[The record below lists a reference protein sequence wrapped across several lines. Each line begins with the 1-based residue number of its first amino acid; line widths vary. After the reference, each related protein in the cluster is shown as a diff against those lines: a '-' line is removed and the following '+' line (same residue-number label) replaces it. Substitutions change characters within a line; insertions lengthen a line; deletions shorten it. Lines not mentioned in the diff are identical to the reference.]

1 MRLYPYGLKLNPF
14 PSSPTPSFADSQI
27 LGGKIHK
34 DARQAILTCISDLY
48 SKLHETKPT
57 DRDFRLITM
66 IQDVG
71 SGKTHL
77 AFHIKGLP
85 DLVDNA
91 VTSYIDLSQVSPR
104 DIHNIYDSILG
115 GFNRDDVESLRTN
128 ILYLLCDKVKD
139 NGRYVRKA
147 FNYGFF
153 DSLTGNNLRH
163 TAEEILKGK
172 RKLNFQYVPEI
183 LSSDFSE
190 IQIQIIRSLI
200 EDRLRSDVTKVRSL
214 EGVINSLSSIAGMN
228 LKLLNKLTIFQF
240 DEFDSKKESLE
251 FIKAIINAH
260 IPSSILILIL
270 TPSSYDEIKKENSSV
285 FDRLEKANYRIDL
298 AGSNTLSELS
308 DIIFEYI
315 RHYDE
320 NKLFTSDHEGNLATI
335 IKLVYDEFADFR
347 NVRSMLNIFYHATE
361 EASKRGSFILDES
374 IIDDT
379 IKSIYP
385 GSKIRGSLMNVPL
398 SDFIKLKMSVN
409 NKEAIENDVREAVRN
424 LLTLTNYEGYVNEL
438 NFDNS
443 IGEGVDITYND
454 SYGSKIA
461 VSVVIKEEAS
471 KTRAKISNASKS
483 LNIVDRLVVLTG
495 DTNRIFGG
503 SSRNRNGNNV
513 ATIVNM
519 DNAKIVDLIY
529 FNNMYKNQ
537 EILNADLERAIT
549 LARSIKLC

>member
-128 ILYLLCDKVKD
+128 ILYLLCDKIKD

-163 TAEEILKGK
+163 RAEEILKGK

-214 EGVINSLSSIAGMN
+214 EGVINSLSSIADMN

-240 DEFDSKKESLE
+240 DEFDSKKESLD

-320 NKLFTSDHEGNLATI
+320 NKLFTSDHEENLATI

-454 SYGSKIA
+454 SYGSKVA

-471 KTRAKISNASKS
+471 KTQAKISNASKS

-495 DTNRIFGG
+495 DSNRIFGG
-503 SSRNRNGNNV
+503 SSRNGNNV

>member
-1 MRLYPYGLKLNPF
+1 MSLYPYGLKLNPF

-27 LGGKIHK
+27 LGGKTHK

-91 VTSYIDLSQVSPR
+91 VTSYIDLAQVSPR

-115 GFNRDDVESLRTN
+115 GFNRDDVESLRRN

-153 DSLTGNNLRH
+153 DSLSGNNLRNRVG
-163 TAEEILKGK
+163 EILKGK

-214 EGVINSLSSIAGMN
+214 EGVINSLSSIADMN

-240 DEFDSKKESLE
+240 DEFDSKKESLD

-285 FDRLEKANYRIDL
+285 FDRLEKANYKIDL
-298 AGSNTLSELS
+298 AGSNTLSELK

-361 EASKRGSFILDES
+361 EASKRGSYILDES

-409 NKEAIENDVREAVRN
+409 NKEMIENDIREAVRN

-461 VSVVIKEEAS
+461 VSVVIKEEPS

-495 DTNRIFGG
+495 DTNRMFGG
-503 SSRNRNGNNV
+503 SSRNGNNV

-529 FNNMYKNQ
+529 FNNKYKSQ
-537 EILNADLERAIT
+537 EILNDDLQRAIT

>member
-27 LGGKIHK
+27 LGGKTHK
-34 DARQAILTCISDLY
+34 DARQAIVTCISDLY

-115 GFNRDDVESLRTN
+115 GFNRDDVESLRRN

-147 FNYGFF
+147 FNYGFL
-153 DSLTGNNLRH
+153 DSLSGNNNLRNRV
-163 TAEEILKGK
+163 EEILKGK

-214 EGVINSLSSIAGMN
+214 EGVINSLSSIADMN

-240 DEFDSKKESLE
+240 DEFDSKKESLD

-285 FDRLEKANYRIDL
+285 FDRLEKANYKIDL
-298 AGSNTLSELS
+298 AGSNTLSELN

-361 EASKRGSFILDES
+361 EASKRGSFIIDES

-409 NKEAIENDVREAVRN
+409 NKETIENDIREAVRN

-461 VSVVIKEEAS
+461 VSVFIKGEPS
-471 KTRAKISNASKS
+471 KTQAKISNAAKS

-503 SSRNRNGNNV
+503 SSRNGNNV
-513 ATIVNM
+513 TNIVNM

-529 FNNMYKNQ
+529 FNNKYKNQ
-537 EILNADLERAIT
+537 EILNDDLERAIT

>member
-163 TAEEILKGK
+163 RAEEILKGK

-214 EGVINSLSSIAGMN
+214 EGVINSLSSIADMN

-240 DEFDSKKESLE
+240 DEFDSKKESLD

-320 NKLFTSDHEGNLATI
+320 NKLFTSDHESNLATI

-347 NVRSMLNIFYHATE
+347 NVRSMLNIFYHAAE
-361 EASKRGSFILDES
+361 EASKRGSFILDEL

-409 NKEAIENDVREAVRN
+409 NKETIENDIREAVRN

-471 KTRAKISNASKS
+471 KTQAKISNASKS

-503 SSRNRNGNNV
+503 SSRNGNNV

>member
-163 TAEEILKGK
+163 RAEEILKGK

-214 EGVINSLSSIAGMN
+214 EGVINSLSSIADMN

-240 DEFDSKKESLE
+240 DEFDSKKESLD

-320 NKLFTSDHEGNLATI
+320 NKLFTSDNESNLATI

-409 NKEAIENDVREAVRN
+409 NMETIENDIREAVRN

-471 KTRAKISNASKS
+471 KTQAKISNASKS

-503 SSRNRNGNNV
+503 SSRNRNNV

>member
-115 GFNRDDVESLRTN
+115 GFHRDDVESLRTN

-163 TAEEILKGK
+163 RAEEILKGK

-214 EGVINSLSSIAGMN
+214 EGVINSLSSIADMN

-240 DEFDSKKESLE
+240 DEFDSKKESLD

-471 KTRAKISNASKS
+471 KTQAKISNASKS

-495 DTNRIFGG
+495 DTNRMFGG
-503 SSRNRNGNNV
+503 SSRNGNNV

>member
-27 LGGKIHK
+27 LGGKTHK
-34 DARQAILTCISDLY
+34 DARQAIVTCISDLY

-115 GFNRDDVESLRTN
+115 GFNRDDVESLRKN

-147 FNYGFF
+147 FNYGFL
-153 DSLTGNNLRH
+153 DSLSGNNNLRNRV
-163 TAEEILKGK
+163 EEILKGK

-214 EGVINSLSSIAGMN
+214 EGVINSLSSIADMN

-285 FDRLEKANYRIDL
+285 FDRLEKANYKIDL
-298 AGSNTLSELS
+298 AGSNTLSELN

-320 NKLFTSDHEGNLATI
+320 NKLFTSDHASDLATI

-361 EASKRGSFILDES
+361 EASKRGSYILDES

-385 GSKIRGSLMNVPL
+385 GSKIRGSLMNMPL

-409 NKEAIENDVREAVRN
+409 NKETIENDIREAVRN

-471 KTRAKISNASKS
+471 KTQAKISNASKS

-495 DTNRIFGG
+495 DTNRMFGG
-503 SSRNRNGNNV
+503 SSRNGDV
-513 ATIVNM
+513 TTIVNM
-519 DNAKIVDLIY
+519 DNAKIVDLMF
-529 FNNMYKNQ
+529 FNNKYKNQ
-537 EILNADLERAIT
+537 EILNDDLERAIT

>member
-27 LGGKIHK
+27 LGGKTHK
-34 DARQAILTCISDLY
+34 DARQAIVTCISDLY

-57 DRDFRLITM
+57 DRDFRIITM

-115 GFNRDDVESLRTN
+115 GFNHDDVESLRRN
-128 ILYLLCDKVKD
+128 ILYLICDKVKD
-139 NGRYVRKA
+139 NGKCVRKA
-147 FNYGFF
+147 FNYGFL
-153 DSLTGNNLRH
+153 DSLSGNNNLRNRV
-163 TAEEILKGK
+163 EEILKGK

-214 EGVINSLSSIAGMN
+214 EGVINSLSSIADMN

-240 DEFDSKKESLE
+240 DEFDSKKESLD

-285 FDRLEKANYRIDL
+285 FDRLEKANYKIDL
-298 AGSNTLSELS
+298 AGSNTLSELN

-320 NKLFTSDHEGNLATI
+320 NKLFTSDHESDLASI

-361 EASKRGSFILDES
+361 EASKRGSYILDES

-385 GSKIRGSLMNVPL
+385 GSKIRGSLMNMPL

-409 NKEAIENDVREAVRN
+409 NKETIENDIREAVRN

-461 VSVVIKEEAS
+461 VSVVIKKEAS
-471 KTRAKISNASKS
+471 KTQAKISNASKS

-495 DTNRIFGG
+495 DTNRMFGG
-503 SSRNRNGNNV
+503 SSRNGNNV
-513 ATIVNM
+513 TTIVNM

-529 FNNMYKNQ
+529 FNNKYKNQ
-537 EILNADLERAIT
+537 EILNDDLERAIT

>member
-27 LGGKIHK
+27 LGGKTHK
-34 DARQAILTCISDLY
+34 DARQAIVTCISDLY

-115 GFNRDDVESLRTN
+115 GFNRDDVESVRKN

-147 FNYGFF
+147 FNYGFL
-153 DSLTGNNLRH
+153 DSLSGNNNLRNRV
-163 TAEEILKGK
+163 EEILKGK

-214 EGVINSLSSIAGMN
+214 EGVINSLSSIADMN

-285 FDRLEKANYRIDL
+285 FDRLEKANYKIDL
-298 AGSNTLSELS
+298 AGSNTLSELN

-320 NKLFTSDHEGNLATI
+320 NKLFTSDHESHLATI

-361 EASKRGSFILDES
+361 EASKRGSYILDES

-385 GSKIRGSLMNVPL
+385 GSKIRGSLMNMPL

-409 NKEAIENDVREAVRN
+409 NMETIENDIREAVRN

-461 VSVVIKEEAS
+461 VSIVIKEETS
-471 KTRAKISNASKS
+471 KTQAKISNASKS
-483 LNIVDRLVVLTG
+483 LNIVDKLVVLTG
-495 DTNRIFGG
+495 DTNRMFGG
-503 SSRNRNGNNV
+503 SSRNGNNV

-529 FNNMYKNQ
+529 FNNKYKNQ
-537 EILNADLERAIT
+537 EILNDDLERAIT

>member
-27 LGGKIHK
+27 LGGKTHK
-34 DARQAILTCISDLY
+34 DARQAIITCISDLY

-115 GFNRDDVESLRTN
+115 GFNRDDVESLRRN

-147 FNYGFF
+147 FNYGFL
-153 DSLTGNNLRH
+153 DSLSGNNNLRNRV
-163 TAEEILKGK
+163 EEILKGK

-214 EGVINSLSSIAGMN
+214 EGVINSLSSIADMN

-240 DEFDSKKESLE
+240 DEFDSKKESLD

-285 FDRLEKANYRIDL
+285 FDRLEKANYKIDL
-298 AGSNTLSELS
+298 AGSNTLSELK

-320 NKLFTSDHEGNLATI
+320 NKLYTSDHESNLATI

-361 EASKRGSFILDES
+361 EASKRGSFIIDES

-409 NKEAIENDVREAVRN
+409 NKETIENDIREAVRN

-461 VSVVIKEEAS
+461 VSVVIKGEPS
-471 KTRAKISNASKS
+471 KTQAKISNAAKS

-503 SSRNRNGNNV
+503 SSRNGNNV
-513 ATIVNM
+513 TNIVNM

-529 FNNMYKNQ
+529 FNNKYKNQ
-537 EILNADLERAIT
+537 EILNDDLERAIT

>member
-27 LGGKIHK
+27 LGGKTHK
-34 DARQAILTCISDLY
+34 DARQAIITCISDLY

-115 GFNRDDVESLRTN
+115 GFNRDDVESLRRN

-147 FNYGFF
+147 FNYGFL
-153 DSLTGNNLRH
+153 DSLSGNNNLRNRV
-163 TAEEILKGK
+163 EEILKGK

-214 EGVINSLSSIAGMN
+214 EGVINSLSSIADMN

-240 DEFDSKKESLE
+240 DEFDSKKESLD

-285 FDRLEKANYRIDL
+285 FDRLEKANYKIDL
-298 AGSNTLSELS
+298 AGSNTLSELK

-320 NKLFTSDHEGNLATI
+320 NKLYTSDHESNLATI

-361 EASKRGSFILDES
+361 EASKRGSFIIDES

-409 NKEAIENDVREAVRN
+409 NKETIENDIREAVRN

-461 VSVVIKEEAS
+461 VSVVIKGEPS
-471 KTRAKISNASKS
+471 KTQAKISNAAKS

-503 SSRNRNGNNV
+503 SSRNGNNV
-513 ATIVNM
+513 TNIVNM
-519 DNAKIVDLIY
+519 DNAKIVDLVY
-529 FNNMYKNQ
+529 FNNKYKNQ
-537 EILNADLERAIT
+537 EILNDDLERAIT

>member
-27 LGGKIHK
+27 LGGKTHK
-34 DARQAILTCISDLY
+34 DARQAIVTCISDLY

-115 GFNRDDVESLRTN
+115 GFNRDDVESLRKN

-147 FNYGFF
+147 FNYGFL
-153 DSLTGNNLRH
+153 DSLSGNNNLRNRV
-163 TAEEILKGK
+163 EEILKGK

-200 EDRLRSDVTKVRSL
+200 EDRLRSEVTKVRSL
-214 EGVINSLSSIAGMN
+214 EGVINSLSSIADMN

-285 FDRLEKANYRIDL
+285 FDRLEKANYKIDL
-298 AGSNTLSELS
+298 AGSNTLSELN

-320 NKLFTSDHEGNLATI
+320 NKLFTSDHASDLATI

-361 EASKRGSFILDES
+361 EASKRGSYILDES

-385 GSKIRGSLMNVPL
+385 GSKIRGSLMNMPL

-409 NKEAIENDVREAVRN
+409 NKETIENDIREAVRN

-461 VSVVIKEEAS
+461 VSVVIKEETS
-471 KTRAKISNASKS
+471 KTQAKISNASKS

-495 DTNRIFGG
+495 DTNRMFGG
-503 SSRNRNGNNV
+503 SSRNGNNV
-513 ATIVNM
+513 TTIVNM

-529 FNNMYKNQ
+529 FNNKYKNQ
-537 EILNADLERAIT
+537 EILNDDLERAIT

>member
-163 TAEEILKGK
+163 RAEEILKGK

-214 EGVINSLSSIAGMN
+214 EGVINSLSSIADMN

-495 DTNRIFGG
+495 DTNRMFGG
-503 SSRNRNGNNV
+503 SSRNGNNV
-513 ATIVNM
+513 TTIVNM

>member
-1 MRLYPYGLKLNPF
+1 MKLYPYGLKLNPF

-27 LGGKIHK
+27 LGGKTHK
-34 DARQAILTCISDLY
+34 DARQAIVTCISDLY

-115 GFNRDDVESLRTN
+115 GFNRDDVESLRRN

-147 FNYGFF
+147 FNYGFL
-153 DSLTGNNLRH
+153 DSLSGNNNLRNRV
-163 TAEEILKGK
+163 EEILKGK

-214 EGVINSLSSIAGMN
+214 EGVINSLSSIADMN

-240 DEFDSKKESLE
+240 DEFDSKKESLD

-285 FDRLEKANYRIDL
+285 FDRLEKANYKIDL
-298 AGSNTLSELS
+298 AGSNTLSELK

-320 NKLFTSDHEGNLATI
+320 NKLYTSDHESNLATI

-361 EASKRGSFILDES
+361 EASKRGSFIIDES

-409 NKEAIENDVREAVRN
+409 NKETIENDIREAVRN

-471 KTRAKISNASKS
+471 KTQAKISNAAKS

-503 SSRNRNGNNV
+503 SSRNGNNV
-513 ATIVNM
+513 TNIVNM
-519 DNAKIVDLIY
+519 DNAKIVDLVY
-529 FNNMYKNQ
+529 FNNKYKNQ
-537 EILNADLERAIT
+537 EILNDDLERAIT

>member
-27 LGGKIHK
+27 LGGKTHK
-34 DARQAILTCISDLY
+34 DARQAIVTCISDLY

-115 GFNRDDVESLRTN
+115 GFNRDDVESLRKN

-147 FNYGFF
+147 FNYGFL
-153 DSLTGNNLRH
+153 DSLSGNNNLRNRV
-163 TAEEILKGK
+163 EEILKGK

-214 EGVINSLSSIAGMN
+214 EGVINSLSSIADMN

-285 FDRLEKANYRIDL
+285 FDRLEKANYKIDL
-298 AGSNTLSELS
+298 AGSNTLSELN

-320 NKLFTSDHEGNLATI
+320 NKLFTSDHESDLATI

-361 EASKRGSFILDES
+361 EASKRGSYILDES

-409 NKEAIENDVREAVRN
+409 NMETIENDIREAVRN

-471 KTRAKISNASKS
+471 KTQAKISNAAKS

-495 DTNRIFGG
+495 DTNRMFGG
-503 SSRNRNGNNV
+503 SSRNGNNV
-513 ATIVNM
+513 TSIVNM
-519 DNAKIVDLIY
+519 DNAKIVDLMF
-529 FNNMYKNQ
+529 FNNKYKNQ
-537 EILNADLERAIT
+537 EILNDDLERAIT

>member
-27 LGGKIHK
+27 LGGKTHK
-34 DARQAILTCISDLY
+34 DARQAIVTCISDLY

-115 GFNRDDVESLRTN
+115 GFNRDDVESLRKN
-128 ILYLLCDKVKD
+128 ILYLLCNKVKD

-147 FNYGFF
+147 FNYGFL
-153 DSLTGNNLRH
+153 DSLSGNNNLRNRV
-163 TAEEILKGK
+163 EEILKGK

-214 EGVINSLSSIAGMN
+214 EGVINSLSSIADMN

-285 FDRLEKANYRIDL
+285 FDRLEKANYKIDL
-298 AGSNTLSELS
+298 AGSNTLSELN

-320 NKLFTSDHEGNLATI
+320 NKLFTSDHESDLATI

-361 EASKRGSFILDES
+361 EASKRGSYILDES

-398 SDFIKLKMSVN
+398 SDFIKLKMSIN
-409 NKEAIENDVREAVRN
+409 NMETIENDIREAVRN

-471 KTRAKISNASKS
+471 KTQAKISNAAKS

-495 DTNRIFGG
+495 DTNRIFRG
-503 SSRNRNGNNV
+503 SSRNGNNV
-513 ATIVNM
+513 TSIVNM
-519 DNAKIVDLIY
+519 DNAKIVDLMF
-529 FNNMYKNQ
+529 FNNKYKNQ
-537 EILNADLERAIT
+537 EILNDDLERAIT